1 MATSSISS
9 TSSGSGLDVS
19 SVVSQLMQVES
30 RPLTE
35 MQRRQSVLQS
45 RISAFGAI
53 KGAYSA
59 VGDAAKKLQSVDLF
73 RAVTSSSS
81 DATKVGASA
90 SAGAAR
96 GSYSVTV
103 AQLAQSQ
110 KLASSAFPS
119 TGAVVGSGTLNI
131 QFGTFA
137 AGTFSAN
144 AAKPALAVTIGPGQ
158 NTLAGVR
165 DAINAANGGVVASLV
180 NDGSGH
186 RLVLSSAESGTAN
199 SLRILVNDDDGNH
212 TDTSGLSQLAF
223 NPAAAS
229 GSGANLTQRAAALDA
244 QLTIDGL
251 AITRPTNQVQEA
263 IEGVTLNLN
272 QVTAGTP
279 VTVTVGQDAAA
290 ARTAINDLVKAYNN
304 MGTMIKNFTGYNAQT
319 GAAGALS
326 GDSAAAGLLA
336 RMKTALTTALPGL
349 TNNPG
354 TLSDIG
360 LGFQR
365 DGSLGFDSA
374 KFDRVMQDPAAQ
386 VARLFAT
393 TGAASNALVSF
404 AGSTEASKPGTYGV
418 TVTQAASR
426 GSLTGSAAA
435 NLTIAS
441 GINDTLGLSVNG
453 IGATIQLTAGT
464 YTASALAAELQSKVN
479 GVAALR
485 AAGVAVS
492 VSESGGTLS
501 LTSTTYGSASA
512 VTNATG
518 NAAADLFGGAPVSQA
533 GTDVQG
539 SIGGLTTSGLGQELT
554 ASNGLRVKVT
564 STAPG
569 ALGNLEFRQG
579 YGTQISAL
587 VSAALKSDGT
597 IANRT
602 DSWQK
607 SIQGIQAQQTRFN
620 NRLTLIEANLR
631 KQYTALDRTLSS
643 MNSTSTYLTQQ
654 LTALQ
659 KQTSS

>member
-30 RPLTE
+30 RPLAE

-53 KGAYSA
+53 KSAYSA

-73 RAVTSSSS
+73 RAVSSSSS
-81 DATKVGASA
+81 DATKVSASA

-96 GSYSVTV
+96 GSYSVAVT
-103 AQLAQSQ
+103 QLAQAQ
-110 KLASSAFPS
+110 KLASTAFSS

-131 QFGTFA
+131 QLGTFA
-137 AGTFSAN
+137 AGTFTAN

-165 DAINAANGGVVASLV
+165 DAINAANGGVTASLV

-186 RLVLSSAESGTAN
+186 RLVLSSGESGTAN
-199 SLRILVNDDDGNH
+199 SLRILVNDDDATH

-223 NPAAAS
+223 NPAASA
-229 GSGANLTQRAAALDA
+229 GAGANLTQRTAALDA

-251 AITRPTNQVQEA
+251 PITRPTNQIQEA
-263 IEGVTLNLN
+263 IEGVSLNLT
-272 QVTAGTP
+272 QVTTGTP
-279 VTVTVGQDAAA
+279 VTVTVAQDTAA
-290 ARTAINDLVKAYNN
+290 ARTAINDLVKSYNN

-319 GAAGALS
+319 GTAGALS

-336 RMKTALTTALPGL
+336 RMKSALTTALPGL
-349 TNNPG
+349 ANNPG
-354 TLSDIG
+354 TLSEIG

-365 DGSLGFDSA
+365 DGTLGFDSA

-393 TGAASNALVSF
+393 SGAASNSQVSF
-404 AGSTEASKPGTYGV
+404 SGSTDATKPGSYSISLA
-418 TVTQAASR
+418 QAASR

-435 NLTIAS
+435 NLTIA
-441 GINDTLGLSVNG
+441 GGVNDTLGLSVNG
-453 IGATIQLTAGT
+453 IGASILLTPGT
-464 YTASALAAELQSKVN
+464 YTASALAAELQSKIN
-479 GVAALR
+479 GATALR
-485 AAGVAVS
+485 NAGVAIS

-518 NAAADLFGGAPVSQA
+518 NAAADLFGGAPVSVA
-533 GTDVQG
+533 GANVQG
-539 SIGGLTTSGLGQELT
+539 SIGGLTTAGLGQELT
-554 ASNGLRVKVT
+554 ASNGLRVKVSST
-564 STAPG
+564 STG
-569 ALGNLEFRQG
+569 AFGDLEFRQG
-579 YGTQISAL
+579 YGTQIAGL
-587 VSAALKSDGT
+587 VSAALKSDGA

-607 SIQGIQAQQTRFN
+607 SIQGIQTQQARFN

-654 LTALQ
+654 LSALQ
-659 KQTSS
+659 KQNSS